1 MSDLTSFDHL
11 AAAAPTVPLP
21 PLQRRATRCRVFRSV
36 GALVL
41 REMTTTYGRSP
52 GGYVW
57 AILEPVGGIAVMS
70 IVFSLVLRSPPL
82 GTSFV
87 LFYALGILT
96 FGLYGSIMGVTSA
109 AIQYSRALLAY
120 PAVTFMDALIARI
133 LLNLLT
139 HLIVMV
145 IVLGAII
152 LYYELNVMIDW
163 DAVMLAIG
171 MVVTMG
177 IGVGS
182 VNCFLNNR
190 FPVWKMVWGI
200 ITKPLFLISGVLFI
214 PENVPAAARHILMY
228 NPLIHAT
235 SEIRKG
241 FYPTY
246 DAIHVVPFYPYAVAL
261 VLTLFGFLLLLR
273 YHKEII
279 LR

>member
-1 MSDLTSFDHL
+1 MSDLTSSDHL

-21 PLQRRATRCRVFRSV
+21 PLQRRPTRWRIFRSV

-57 AILEPVGGIAVMS
+57 AILEPVAGITVMS
-70 IVFSLVLRSPPL
+70 VVFGLVMRSPPL
-82 GTSFV
+82 GTSFA
-87 LFYALGILT
+87 LFYALGILCY
-96 FGLYGSIMGVTSA
+96 GLYGSIAAVTSA
-109 AIQYSRALLAY
+109 AIQYSRPLLAY

-133 LLNLLT
+133 LLDLLT
-139 HLIVMV
+139 HMIVMV
-145 IVLGAII
+145 IVLSAII
-152 LYYELNVMIDW
+152 LYYDLNVMIDW

-182 VNCFLNNR
+182 VNCFLFTR

-200 ITKPLFLISGVLFI
+200 ITQPMFLISGVLFI
-214 PENVPAAARHILMY
+214 PENVPEAARHILMY

>member
-109 AIQYSRALLAY
+109 AIQYSRPLLAY

-139 HLIVMV
+139 HMIVMV
-145 IVLGAII
+145 IVVSAII
-152 LYYELNVMIDW
+152 LYSDLNVMIDW